1 MNMLTN
7 RSAAIGGI
15 ACALV
20 LAFPVFAHHSTG
32 MFDQTQTLSRAG
44 TVNQFDWINP
54 HAWLHVDF
62 TDENGVVTTW
72 AFEGGNIG
80 QLAQLGWRL
89 DDFAQGTEIIVGYRP
104 MKDGSRGGQLMSATL
119 TDGRKICS
127 NRGCG

>member
-1 MNMLTN
+1 MLTN

>member
-1 MNMLTN
+1 MNTN

-32 MFDQTQTLSRAG
+32 MFDQTQTLSRSG
-44 TVNQFDWINP
+44 TVDALDWINP

-62 TDENGVVTTW
+62 TDEDGTVRTW
-72 AFEGGNIG
+72 SFEGGNIG

-89 DDFAQGTEIIVGYRP
+89 DDFAPGTEITVGFRP

-119 TDGRKICS
+119 PDGRQVCS

>member
-119 TDGRKICS
+119 PDGRKICS